1 MGDARAGGPS
11 PHGGG
16 GMTGPMT
23 NDDESGARP
32 VATPSTTADSGK
44 AAVYGAF
51 AANGVMYAALVSR
64 VPALGAGLGLSTA
77 ELGLLLLWLS
87 AGAVSGLPTA
97 GLLVQRVGGSRGTTT
112 GITLA
117 AAGLVLLAVGL
128 GLASWPVAAAALFLV
143 GSGMGLWE
151 VSMNV
156 VGSRIAHL
164 TGSENLLPRLHATL
178 SLGTVVGAL
187 LGALLASVS
196 VALPS
201 QNVGMAALLVLIA
214 LLLRRVTRGT
224 DAPDTGDA
232 ARAPG
237 SVLLASWRERR
248 TLLIGICVLGFA
260 FTEGTA
266 NEWIAYVLV
275 DGYGAAEHTGALAF
289 AAFVAAMTAGRLTG
303 GVLVA
308 RVGRARVLRISAG
321 LALCGVLVVVF
332 GDAVAW
338 ALVGALLWGLG
349 AAMGFPVGIA
359 AAGDDP
365 ARAAAR
371 VSVISSLGY
380 AAFLGGPP
388 LLGLLGGLYG
398 IQQAVLVVCAALV
411 LAFLAAGSTRQS
423 AATTGDGEGPGEAR

>member
-1 MGDARAGGPS
+1 M
-11 PHGGG
+11 
-16 GMTGPMT
+16 
-23 NDDESGARP
+23 
-32 VATPSTTADSGK
+32 PSTTVNSGK

-64 VPALGAGLGLSTA
+64 VPALGAELALSTA

-87 AGAVSGLPTA
+87 AGAVSGLPAA
-97 GLLVQRVGGSRGTTT
+97 GFLVQRIGGSRG
-112 GITLA
+112 ITAGTSLA
-117 AAGLVLLAVGL
+117 AAGMSLLAVGL
-128 GLASWPVAAAALFLV
+128 GITSWPVTAFSLFLV

-156 VGSRIAHL
+156 VGARTAHL
-164 TGSENLLPRLHATL
+164 IDSENLLPRLHATL
-178 SLGTVVGAL
+178 SLGTVAGAL
-187 LGALLASVS
+187 LGAFLASMSVS
-196 VALPS
+196 LPS
-201 QNVGMAALLVLIA
+201 QNLGIAGLLVLMA
-214 LLLRRVTRGT
+214 FLLRRITGGA
-224 DAPDTGDA
+224 DARDTGDVT
-232 ARAPG
+232 RAPG
-237 SVLLASWRERR
+237 GVLSASWRERR

-260 FTEGTA
+260 FAEGTA

-303 GVLVA
+303 GALVA
-308 RVGRARVLRISAG
+308 RVGRASVLRVSVG
-321 LALCGVLVVVF
+321 LAFCGVLVVAF
-332 GDAVAW
+332 SSALAW

-359 AAGDDP
+359 AAADDP

-398 IQQAVLVVCAALV
+398 IQQAILIVCAALL
-411 LAFLAAGSTRQS
+411 LAFLTAGATRRIT
-423 AATTGDGEGPGEAR
+423 AIVAEKNPGGSR

>member
-1 MGDARAGGPS
+1 M
-11 PHGGG
+11 
-16 GMTGPMT
+16 
-23 NDDESGARP
+23 
-32 VATPSTTADSGK
+32 PSTTVISSK

-51 AANGVMYAALVSR
+51 TANGVMYAALVSR
-64 VPALGAGLGLSTA
+64 VPALGAELGLSTA

-87 AGAVSGLPTA
+87 AGAVSGLPAA
-97 GLLVQRVGGSRGTTT
+97 GLLVQRLGGSRGTTA
-112 GITLA
+112 GISLA
-117 AAGLVLLAVGL
+117 AAGLLLLAIGL
-128 GLASWPVAAAALFLV
+128 GIASWPVAAAALFFV

-156 VGSRIAHL
+156 VGSRTAHL
-164 TGSENLLPRLHATL
+164 IGSENLLPRLHAAL
-178 SLGTVVGAL
+178 SLGTVLGAL
-187 LGALLASVS
+187 LGAFLSSVS
-196 VALPS
+196 VPLPS
-201 QNVGMAALLVLIA
+201 QNLGMAGLLVLTA
-214 LLLRRVTRGT
+214 LLLSRVTQGA
-224 DAPDTGDA
+224 DAPDTGDVT
-232 ARAPG
+232 RAPG
-237 SVLLASWRERR
+237 GVLWASWRERR
-248 TLLIGICVLGFA
+248 TLLVGICVLGFA

-303 GVLVA
+303 GALVA
-308 RVGRARVLRISAG
+308 RFGRASVLRVSVG
-321 LALCGVLVVVF
+321 LALCGVLVMVF

-338 ALVGALLWGLG
+338 ALVGALLWGSG

-359 AAGDDP
+359 AAADDP

-398 IQQAVLVVCAALV
+398 IQQAILVVCAALL
-411 LAFLAAGSTRQS
+411 LAFLAAGATRR
-423 AATTGDGEGPGEAR
+423 TTAVGNGGVPDGPR

>member
-1 MGDARAGGPS
+1 
-11 PHGGG
+11 
-16 GMTGPMT
+16 MT
-23 NDDESGARP
+23 
-32 VATPSTTADSGK
+32 STTASSSK
-44 AAVYGAF
+44 TAVYGAF

-64 VPALGAGLGLSTA
+64 VPALGSELGLSTA

-87 AGAVSGLPTA
+87 AGAVSGLPAA
-97 GLLVQRVGGSRGTTT
+97 GLLVQRLGGSRGVTAGISLAAT
-112 GITLA
+112 GLLLL
-117 AAGLVLLAVGL
+117 AAGLGI
-128 GLASWPVAAAALFLV
+128 ASWPVAAVALFLV
-143 GSGMGLWE
+143 GLGMGLWE

-156 VGSRIAHL
+156 VGSRTAHL
-164 TGSENLLPRLHATL
+164 IGSENLLPRLHATL
-178 SLGTVVGAL
+178 SLGTVAGAL
-187 LGALLASVS
+187 LGAFLASVP
-196 VALPS
+196 VPLAG
-201 QNVGMAALLVLIA
+201 QNLGTAGLLVLTA
-214 LLLRRVTRGT
+214 LLLRRVAQGADT
-224 DAPDTGDA
+224 PDTGDA
-232 ARAPG
+232 TRAPG

-303 GVLVA
+303 GALVA
-308 RVGRARVLRISAG
+308 RLGRVSVLRLSAG
-321 LALCGVLVVVF
+321 LALCGVLVVAF
-332 GDAVAW
+332 GSAVAW

-359 AAGDDP
+359 AAADDP

-371 VSVISSLGY
+371 VSVTSSLGY

-398 IQQAVLVVCAALV
+398 IQQAILVVCAAL
-411 LAFLAAGSTRQS
+411 LPAFLAAGSTRRS
-423 AATTGDGEGPGEAR
+423 TAVGDAGNPGGPR

>member
-1 MGDARAGGPS
+1 MPGTSVG
-11 PHGGG
+11 
-16 GMTGPMT
+16 TGT
-23 NDDESGARP
+23 
-32 VATPSTTADSGK
+32 V
-44 AAVYGAF
+44 AVYGAF

-64 VPALGAGLGLSTA
+64 VPALGAELSLSTA

-87 AGAVSGLPTA
+87 AGAVSGLPVA
-97 GLLVQRVGGSRGTTT
+97 GLLVQRVGGSRGVTV
-112 GITLA
+112 GICLA
-117 AAGLVLLAVGL
+117 AAGMLLLAAGL
-128 GLASWPVAAAALFLV
+128 GVASWPVAAVALYCV
-143 GSGMGLWE
+143 GLGMGLWE

-164 TGSENLLPRLHATL
+164 IGSEGLLPRLHATL

-187 LGALLASVS
+187 LGAFLAGASVT
-196 VALPS
+196 LPG
-201 QNVGMAALLVLIA
+201 QNAGMAVLLVLTAVLIGRA
-214 LLLRRVTRGT
+214 AR
-224 DAPDTGDA
+224 DADARDTGTHDSGDG

-237 SVLLASWRERR
+237 RVLLASWRERR

-260 FTEGTA
+260 FAEGTA

-303 GVLVA
+303 GVLVV
-308 RVGRARVLRISAG
+308 RFGRAAVLRVSAV
-321 LALCGVLVVVF
+321 LALCGVLVVAF
-332 GDAVAW
+332 GGTVVW

-359 AAGDDP
+359 AAADDP
-365 ARAAAR
+365 VRAAAR

-398 IQQAVLVVCAALV
+398 IQQAILVVCAALL
-411 LAFLAAGSTRQS
+411 LAFLAAGSTRLVTAVEDRGS
-423 AATTGDGEGPGEAR
+423 TGGPGT